1 MTSSDQLFTLTL
13 SDGAEVVGRRAG
25 NPAGVRLLMTH
36 GNGFAIEGY
45 RVFFEPLL
53 ADFDVVLI
61 DMRNHGRSPVGRR
74 AAHHYQRLA
83 LDVGEI
89 REGIVKRFGEKTT
102 VGVFHSFSAR
112 AAMKHAVEQ
121 GWAWDALILFDPPSV
136 PPQNHPLYEAMR
148 QFEVRL
154 VSWALERQESFANVD
169 ELIASFQE
177 NRAQS
182 RWREEARVDMAN
194 AILRPDGSG
203 AFSLAFPR
211 ELEATIYL
219 QALSLDLW
227 PSASEFG
234 GPTKLIG
241 ADPDMKGTPPTA
253 MANRALGMENGFV
266 YESVA
271 GGGHLLQIEQP
282 EACRLAMLSFL
293 RERGILG

>member
-1 MTSSDQLFTLTL
+1 MTTMEQTFSILL
-13 SDGAEVVGRRAG
+13 SDGAQVVGRRAG
-25 NPAGVRLLMTH
+25 NPAGVRLLITH

-53 ADFDVVLI
+53 PEFDVILL

-74 AAHHYQRLA
+74 SAHHYQRLA
-83 LDVGEI
+83 LDIGEI
-89 REGIVKRFGEKTT
+89 RDGVVNRFGKKTT

-121 GWAWDALILFDPPSV
+121 GWVWDALILFDPPSV
-136 PPQNHPLYEAMR
+136 PPLGHPLYEAMR

-154 VSWALERQESFANVD
+154 VDWALQRQETFASVD
-169 ELIASFQE
+169 ELIASFRE

-182 RWREEARVDMAN
+182 RWLDEARVDMAN
-194 AILRPDGSG
+194 AVLRADAGRWQ
-203 AFSLAFPR
+203 LNFPR

-219 QALSLDLW
+219 QALSLELW
-227 PSASEFG
+227 PKASEFG

-253 MANRALGMENGFV
+253 MANRALGTENGFV
-266 YESVA
+266 YEHVP

-282 EACRLAMLSFL
+282 EGCRAAMLSFL
-293 RERGILG
+293 RQCGILG